1 MTFNAVKFI
10 NTGFEYSLRGNES
23 EGFVVVTI
31 LSSRKRHYR
40 TLNEAH
46 EGIMRSFK
54 VFMAK

>member
-1 MTFNAVKFI
+1 MFNAVKFI

-23 EGFVVVTI
+23 EGFVVVTC